1 MNMEYKF
8 RDYLETECL
17 TIAKRIG
24 IYEKNNMYEWAQLFN
39 VMYLYISTYVSP
51 EKSKEYIFLLERGTS
66 FQPYKILQS
75 AEFGKMIKEYFSHI
89 SDESYAVEDLYNQ
102 INNMVMEK
110 PSNSLEKRMGSMMAY
125 RRRYLED
132 MPTKPSA
139 VIFFLDSCT
148 EGFMNFLYSD
158 MPVTQQQ
165 IHSFMEQLNIEKIC
179 TDFKEGIA
187 WPRPVLDMVEIVQDA
202 IDEYHTLSDRCI
214 LRNSTDKSTFGN
226 LKELGLLRKGDTE

>member
-24 IYEKNNMYEWAQLFN
+24 IYEKNNMYEWSQLFN
-39 VMYLYISTYVSP
+39 VMYLYISTFVNS
-51 EKSKEYIFLLERGTS
+51 EKSKEYEFLMSRGTY
-66 FQPYKILQS
+66 FGPYEVMRS
-75 AEFGKMIKEYFSHI
+75 AEFGKMVKEYFSHI

-110 PSNSLEKRMGSMMAY
+110 PSNSLEKRKDSMMAY

-139 VIFFLDSCT
+139 VILFLNSCT
-148 EGFMNFLYSD
+148 AGFMEFLYSD

-165 IHSFMEQLNIEKIC
+165 IYSFMEQLDIEKIC
-179 TDFKEGIA
+179 TDFKESIA
-187 WPRPVLDMVEIVQDA
+187 WTKPVLDMVEIVQDA

-214 LRNSTDKSTFGN
+214 LRNSADGSTFGN